1 MNTENHENHCF
12 CELAPLYVLG
22 SLSEAERFWVEEQ
35 LAESPELAEELA
47 QYETALTAIPY
58 SLQVLPMADN
68 LKDRLFANLNLEP
81 QTPPEAATS
90 DSIPLSAM
98 TAVRIQDVQWQR
110 HFVPGSE
117 VAILHRDLVKREV
130 VGLFRAVPGMQ
141 YSLHR
146 HAATEEI
153 YMLQGDLVIG
163 DQVYGAFDY
172 IRSEPGSIHA
182 PYSTGGCMFFFRSS
196 MDDDYSDL
204 AMAEV

>member
-1 MNTENHENHCF
+1 MNSENHCF
-12 CELAPLYVLG
+12 CELAPLYILG
-22 SLSEAERFWVEEQ
+22 LLSEAERIWVEGK

-47 QYETALTAIPY
+47 EYETALTAIPY
-58 SLQVLPMADN
+58 SLPIPPMADNLDN
-68 LKDRLFANLNLEP
+68 LKDRLFANLDLEP
-81 QTPPEAATS
+81 QTPPATNN
-90 DSIPLSAM
+90 IPLSTM
-98 TAVRIQDVQWQR
+98 TAVRIQDVQWQP

-117 VAILHRDLVKREV
+117 VAILHRDLIKREV
-130 VGLFRAVPGMQ
+130 VGLFRAVPGMN
-141 YSLHR
+141 YALHR

-153 YMLQGDLVIG
+153 YMLQGDLVVG